1 MQAQVAE
8 GILMQEQD
16 GDAFLLHTGSG
27 RYFSLNRTGVAVWRA
42 LEAGA
47 DPVEALG
54 ERWPD
59 VPLEVRRRDAEALI
73 ERLRGAGL
81 VTEPPAEA

>member
-1 MQAQVAE
+1 
-8 GILMQEQD
+8 MQEQE

-27 RYFSLNRTGVAVWRA
+27 RYFSLNKTGVAVWKA

-54 ERWPD
+54 DRWPD
-59 VPLEVRRRDAEALI
+59 IPVEVRRRDAQALI
-73 ERLRGAGL
+73 ERLVNAGL
-81 VTEPPAEA
+81 VTDRTGES